1 MRVGDPDG
9 HGRFGML
16 DEVGG
21 RLVCHECGSAHLGP
35 SHVPHIGKRR
45 CAKSSGELP
54 SNIRNPKRVIFEHA
68 WSAAYADLFAY
79 YA

>member
-21 RLVCHECGSAHLGP
+21 RLVCHECGSP

-45 CAKSSGELP
+45 WCE
-54 SNIRNPKRVIFEHA
+54 V
-68 WSAAYADLFAY
+68 
-79 YA
+79 